1 MDGAQVGDRAAVAPT
16 SPTPAPATPG
26 VSPELAR
33 ALGLLEP
40 VTRAGLVVAVVGLGV
55 WTLVY
60 QVALM
65 ADLGVTVTVVV
76 AAVLTALGLYAAL
89 PAFRVRL
96 AAEDPGP
103 APLWHHAVAAGIAV
117 MAIAS
122 ALLGRPAI
130 SVVLIGLGAA
140 AWVVQALRS
149 RVRTGPVP
157 SGPPTGESV
166 EPSGRGVRG
175 EPGEPGLW
183 LTGWLWALAC
193 GVLSAV
199 TARPDGDDAYF
210 INLAQWVA
218 DRGDFP
224 LRDTMLGDEVFPALE
239 GHNPPIHSLEGLVGS
254 LAWLTGQSG
263 GVLTYVVTAPVFTV
277 VAVLALTWLVSVCR
291 VPFAPLALSA
301 SVLYLLAAGG
311 SGASLG
317 NFFALRMWQGKSV
330 LATLV
335 IPLVIA
341 VAVEYLRHGGWRRA
355 FVLVLAVVA
364 AVGASNTAVF
374 LLPVLLGGLLLAALV
389 LGEVRRAAG
398 VALAL
403 AYPLAC
409 GVAVILLAPPD
420 PEVTSAAVTT
430 SQSLNP
436 LTAVPGG
443 RGLMA
448 ATYLGVCLGWLG
460 LRSRVARTVAVCLTL
475 AASFAL
481 LPPVTDFL
489 SSAAGVGGVVWRM
502 WWVVPVPLL
511 VGGVVGAAAGLVR
524 GRARAVVAAAVAI
537 GVGLLPLVG
546 GRWIFSQE
554 NHTRWSAPTAWKAPV
569 GAEAE
574 ARVALRASRPGDV
587 VLAPWDAS
595 RVLAGMSVDVH
606 PVSARTLYLNH
617 YEPVKDAFADQR
629 RELQTFADSTTRP
642 GAELRPLLDQL
653 SVDTACVSETRG
665 KAVTALEEAGF
676 TVAARGADLVCLR
689 R

>member
-1 MDGAQVGDRAAVAPT
+1 
-16 SPTPAPATPG
+16 
-26 VSPELAR
+26 
-33 ALGLLEP
+33 
-40 VTRAGLVVAVVGLGV
+40 
-55 WTLVY
+55 
-60 QVALM
+60 
-65 ADLGVTVTVVV
+65 
-76 AAVLTALGLYAAL
+76 
-89 PAFRVRL
+89 
-96 AAEDPGP
+96 
-103 APLWHHAVAAGIAV
+103 
-117 MAIAS
+117 
-122 ALLGRPAI
+122 
-130 SVVLIGLGAA
+130 VVLIGLGAA

-149 RVRTGPVP
+149 RVRTRLVP
-157 SGPPTGESV
+157 GRPTTD
-166 EPSGRGVRG
+166 VRG

-254 LAWLTGQSG
+254 LGWLTGQSG
-263 GVLTYVVTAPVFTV
+263 AVLTYVVTAPALTV
-277 VAVLALTWLVSVCR
+277 LAVLALTWLVSVCR
-291 VPFAPLALSA
+291 IPYAPLALSA
-301 SVLYLLAAGG
+301 SVLYLLTSGG
-311 SGASLG
+311 SGASFG

-335 IPLVIA
+335 LPLVVA
-341 VAVEYLRHGGWRRA
+341 LAVEYLRHGGWRRA
-355 FVLVLAVVA
+355 LVLVLAVVS

-374 LLPVLLGGLLLAALV
+374 LLPVLLAGLLLAALV

-398 VALAL
+398 VAAAL
-403 AYPLAC
+403 AYPLLA
-409 GVAVILLAPPD
+409 GGAVLLLAPPD
-420 PEVTSAAVTT
+420 PAPVANAAASAPA
-430 SQSLNP
+430 QSLNA
-436 LTAVPGG
+436 LAAVPGWQ
-443 RGLMA
+443 GLMA
-448 ATYLGVCLGWLG
+448 ATYLGVAVGWLG
-460 LRSRVARTVAVCLTL
+460 LQSRVARAVAVCTTL
-475 AASFAL
+475 AASVAL
-481 LPPVTDFL
+481 VPPVTEVL
-489 SSAAGVGGVVWRM
+489 SKAAGVGGVVWRM

-511 VGGVVGAAAGLVR
+511 VGAVVGVAAGLAR
-524 GRARAVVAAAVAI
+524 GRARAATAAATTLAI
-537 GVGLLPLVG
+537 GLLPLVG
-546 GRWIFSQE
+546 GRWIASSA
-554 NHTRWSAPTAWKAPV
+554 NHARWSSPTAWKTPV
-569 GAEAE
+569 GSEAE
-574 ARVALRASRPGDV
+574 ARVALEASRPGDV

-606 PVSARTLYLNH
+606 PVSARIMYLAQ
-617 YEPVKDAFADQR
+617 YVPVKGAFALER

>member
-16 SPTPAPATPG
+16 SPMPSPSTPG

-33 ALGLLEP
+33 ALALIEP
-40 VTRAGLVVAVVGLGV
+40 LTRAGLVVAIVGLGM

-89 PAFRVRL
+89 PAFRGRL

-103 APLWHHAVAAGIAV
+103 APRWLFAVAAGIAV
-117 MAIAS
+117 AAIAG

-149 RVRTGPVP
+149 RLRTRPVP
-157 SGPPTGESV
+157 GRPSTGE
-166 EPSGRGVRG
+166 PG
-175 EPGEPGLW
+175 EHGEPGLW
-183 LTGWLWALAC
+183 LTGWFWALAC

-224 LRDTMLGDEVFPALE
+224 MRDTMLGDEVFPALE

-254 LAWLTGQSG
+254 LGWLTGQSG

-355 FVLVLAVVA
+355 LVLVLAVVA

-409 GVAVILLAPPD
+409 GVAVLLLAPPD
-420 PEVTSAAVTT
+420 PEVASSAVTT

-448 ATYLGVCLGWLG
+448 ATYLGVCVGWLG
-460 LRSRVARTVAVCLTL
+460 LRSRVARAVAVCLTL

-524 GRARAVVAAAVAI
+524 GQARAVVAAAVALA
-537 GVGLLPLVG
+537 VGLLPLVG
-546 GRWIFSQE
+546 GRWIFSEE

-574 ARVALRASRPGDV
+574 ARVALRVSRDGDV

-617 YEPVKDAFADQR
+617 YDPVKDAFADQR
-629 RELQTFADSTTRP
+629 RELQAFADSTTRP
-642 GAELRPLLDQL
+642 GAELRPMLDQL

-665 KAVTALEEAGF
+665 KAVTSLEEAGF

>member
-1 MDGAQVGDRAAVAPT
+1 
-16 SPTPAPATPG
+16 
-26 VSPELAR
+26 
-33 ALGLLEP
+33 
-40 VTRAGLVVAVVGLGV
+40 
-55 WTLVY
+55 
-60 QVALM
+60 
-65 ADLGVTVTVVV
+65 
-76 AAVLTALGLYAAL
+76 
-89 PAFRVRL
+89 
-96 AAEDPGP
+96 
-103 APLWHHAVAAGIAV
+103 
-117 MAIAS
+117 
-122 ALLGRPAI
+122 
-130 SVVLIGLGAA
+130 
-140 AWVVQALRS
+140 
-149 RVRTGPVP
+149 
-157 SGPPTGESV
+157 
-166 EPSGRGVRG
+166 VRG

-239 GHNPPIHSLEGLVGS
+239 GHNPPIHSIEGLVGS

>member
-16 SPTPAPATPG
+16 SPTPSPSTPG

-33 ALGLLEP
+33 SLGLLEP

-76 AAVLTALGLYAAL
+76 AAVLTAAGLYAAL

-103 APLWHHAVAAGIAV
+103 APPWQYAVAAGVAV
-117 MAIAS
+117 VAVAS

-149 RVRTGPVP
+149 RVRTRLVP
-157 SGPPTGESV
+157 GRPTTD
-166 EPSGRGVRG
+166 VRG

-254 LAWLTGQSG
+254 LGWLTGQSG

-291 VPFAPLALSA
+291 VPYAPLALSA

-355 FVLVLAVVA
+355 LVLVLAVVS

-374 LLPVLLGGLLLAALV
+374 LLPVLLGGLLFAALV

-398 VALAL
+398 VAVAL

-409 GVAVILLAPPD
+409 GVAVLLLAPPD
-420 PEVTSAAVTT
+420 PEVASSAVTT

-448 ATYLGVCLGWLG
+448 ATYLGVCVGWLG
-460 LRSRVARTVAVCLTL
+460 LRSRVARAVAVCLTL

-524 GRARAVVAAAVAI
+524 GPARAVVAAAVAI
-537 GVGLLPLVG
+537 AVGLLPLVG
-546 GRWIFSQE
+546 GRWIFAEE

-574 ARVALRASRPGDV
+574 ARVALRVSRPGDV

-617 YEPVKDAFADQR
+617 YESVKGAFADQR

-676 TVAARGADLVCLR
+676 TVAAQGADLVCLR